1 MQHNKAFDVGLGL
14 TSKIRQTTSSF
25 IDNLPG
31 NYSNSFYLN
40 PISEE
45 EVSRAIIKLKI
56 DSPGRDQISPI
67 VVKSNN
73 DIFTPYL
80 THLFNISLQCGIVP
94 KAMKC
99 ANITPVYKAG
109 SMTKFRQGS
118 STERYLHP
126 EYVLVTRGRADIEKL
141 DFLLER
147 HPFATEMSLHSILTG
162 LAAEFSANVDKSTVT
177 MATKTTNKQT
187 PTTGIPELMFN
198 DRVTVPE
205 SMDGRAEV
213 FNYLA
218 TRKATWIFQCNDE
231 RRKAVKP
238 ILADAIWNR
247 INEY

>member
-1 MQHNKAFDVGLGL
+1 MKKRRNKRNATGRKGSYMLLLRSKGAHTLGANVIHSQVVPSGVDNPFS
-14 TSKIRQTTSSF
+14 TSDIIMKRKIR
-25 IDNLPG
+25 
-31 NYSNSFYLN
+31 
-40 PISEE
+40 
-45 EVSRAIIKLKI
+45 
-56 DSPGRDQISPI
+56 
-67 VVKSNN
+67 
-73 DIFTPYL
+73 
-80 THLFNISLQCGIVP
+80 CGIVP

-126 EYVLVTRGRADIEKL
+126 EYVLVTRGSADIEKL

-162 LAAEFSANVDKSTVT
+162 LTAEFSANVDKSTVT
-177 MATKTTNKQT
+177 LATKTTNKQT